1 MCGIIGYVGEGPVAE
16 RLIEGLGILEYR
28 GYDSAGL
35 ALASDGELVI
45 RRAVGPVS
53 ELAAIVDDVPVR
65 AEAGLGH
72 TRWATH
78 GRVSVDNAHPLTSCD
93 ERLAVV
99 LNGIIENFADL
110 RACLEVS
117 DHRFS
122 SETDAEVVAHL
133 IESAYAGDLVRAVA
147 HITPMLEGHFAFAAY
162 HVEEPGL
169 LVATRRSC
177 PLVLGCGAQGTYLG
191 SMSAAFA
198 GNAGDLLLV
207 EDDEVADIRALGVR
221 IHGAGGILVK
231 RALIAAADD
240 VMSERGAHTSFMA
253 KEIAEQPGAIRAT
266 LRGRLDSGGMPT
278 VGELPDAIFQETNQ
292 VVLVACGSAY
302 HAALYGGQLLEDW
315 ADLPCRI
322 ETASEW
328 RYRTWRLLPRTL
340 VVLVSQSG
348 ETADTLQ
355 AQAQAEALGARTLAI
370 SNVGASQLV
379 RQADAALLTRAGLEV
394 GVAATKTFSA
404 QVICLAALAL
414 EFASRRGT
422 LARAEIATR
431 GQELRRLPGLIE
443 RFLDGDHP
451 TFEVADRV
459 FEQPFFLYL
468 GRGLGLPIA
477 LEGALKLKEIS
488 YIPTDA
494 YAAGEMK
501 HGPIALLCEKTPVV
515 CVATDSPTYEKLVSN
530 ILEVR
535 ARGASVIA
543 IASDGNED
551 MQHHADDVIFV
562 PRATAEMGP
571 LLCVPALQ
579 LLALRIAQRRGLNAD
594 RPRNLAKTVT
604 VE

>member
-1 MCGIIGYVGEGPVAE
+1 MCGIIGYVGEGSVAQ
-16 RLIEGLGILEYR
+16 RLIDGLGVLEYR

-35 ALASDGELVI
+35 ALDSDGGLVV
-45 RRAVGPVS
+45 RRSVGPVS
-53 ELAAIVDDVPVR
+53 QLAAILGETPIC
-65 AEAGLGH
+65 AKGGIGH

-78 GRVSVDNAHPLTSCD
+78 GRVSVDNSHPFVSCD
-93 ERLAVV
+93 GGLAIV
-99 LNGIIENFADL
+99 LNGIIENFGPLRSDL
-110 RACLEVS
+110 VS
-117 DHRFS
+117 ADHRFC

-133 IESAYAGDLVRAVA
+133 IEDAYAGDLVQAVGDV
-147 HITPMLEGHFAFAAY
+147 TPVLRGHFAFAAY
-162 HVEEPGL
+162 HVEEPGRL
-169 LVATRRSC
+169 AATRRSC
-177 PLVLGCGAQGTYLG
+177 PLVLGRGEQGTYLA

-198 GNAGDLLLV
+198 GHAEDLLLV
-207 EDDEVADIRALGVR
+207 EDDEVAEIDAAGVR
-221 IHGAGGILVK
+221 IHGPGGILVD
-231 RALIAAADD
+231 RAPIPAAADVVSD
-240 VMSERGAHTSFMA
+240 RGEHSSFMA
-253 KEIAEQPGAIRAT
+253 KEIAEQPAAIRAT
-266 LRGRLDSGGMPT
+266 LRGRIDSRGRP
-278 VGELPDAIFQETNQ
+278 VIEELSDEVFQETTQ
-292 VVLVACGSAY
+292 VVLVACGTAY

-315 ADLPCRI
+315 ADLPCRVEI
-322 ETASEW
+322 ASEW
-328 RYRTWRLLPRTL
+328 RYRARRLQPGTL
-340 VVLVSQSG
+340 VILVSQSG

-355 AQAQAEALGARTLAI
+355 AQAHAVTLGARTVAI
-370 SNVGASQLV
+370 SNVAESQLV
-379 RQADAALLTRAGLEV
+379 RQTDASLLTQAGLEI

-404 QVICLAALAL
+404 QVISLAALAL
-414 EFASRRGT
+414 EFASRRES
-422 LARAEIATR
+422 LAGVEIAAR
-431 GQELRRLPGLIE
+431 GHELRQIPGLIE

-451 TFEVADRV
+451 TYEVANRV

-501 HGPIALLCEKTPVV
+501 HGPIALLSEETPVV
-515 CVATDSPTYEKLVSN
+515 CVATDGPTYEKLVSN

-543 IASDGNED
+543 VASDGNED

-562 PRATAEMGP
+562 PSATAEMGP

-579 LLALRIAQRRGLNAD
+579 LLALYIAEQRGLNVD